1 MLDKHDLNKNSFGGI
16 SEQDSEIQTYQI
28 LQKKMGLTEAKSA
41 AIVELYSDLM
51 QSLTIRKD
59 SIDER
64 LSVLLDHSF
73 SSMDDGSSSFSS
85 LLIRSETF
93 LDKEI
98 DLLLEFVNT
107 LEYNL
112 GIDEFYVPYI
122 FRVLM

>member
-1 MLDKHDLNKNSFGGI
+1 MLDKHDFNKNSIGDI
-16 SEQDSEIQTYQI
+16 SEQDSESQTYKIFQM
-28 LQKKMGLTEAKSA
+28 KMGLTEAKSA

-73 SSMDDGSSSFSS
+73 SSRDDGSSSFSS

-107 LEYNL
+107 LEYDL

-122 FRVLM
+122 FRVLI

>member
-28 LQKKMGLTEAKSA
+28 FQKKMGLTEAKSA

>member
-16 SEQDSEIQTYQI
+16 SEQDSENQTYQI
-28 LQKKMGLTEAKSA
+28 FQKKMGLTEAKSA
-41 AIVELYSDLM
+41 AIVELYSDLK

-59 SIDER
+59 SIEER

-73 SSMDDGSSSFSS
+73 SSMDDGSSSFSKV
-85 LLIRSETF
+85 IIMSETF
-93 LDKEI
+93 LDNEI

-107 LEYNL
+107 LVYDL

-122 FRVLM
+122 FSVLI

>member
-41 AIVELYSDLM
+41 AIVELYSDLK

>member
-28 LQKKMGLTEAKSA
+28 FQKKMGLTEAKSA
-41 AIVELYSDLM
+41 AIVELYSDLK

>member
-73 SSMDDGSSSFSS
+73 SSMESGSSSFSS

>member
-1 MLDKHDLNKNSFGGI
+1 MLDKHDFNKNSIGDI
-16 SEQDSEIQTYQI
+16 SEQDSESQTYKIFQM
-28 LQKKMGLTEAKSA
+28 KMGLTEAKSA

>member
-1 MLDKHDLNKNSFGGI
+1 MLDKHDFNKNSIGDI
-16 SEQDSEIQTYQI
+16 SEQDSESQTYKIFQM
-28 LQKKMGLTEAKSA
+28 KMGLTEAKSA

-107 LEYNL
+107 LEYDL

-122 FRVLM
+122 FRVLI

>member
-1 MLDKHDLNKNSFGGI
+1 MLDKHDFNKNSIGDI
-16 SEQDSEIQTYQI
+16 SEQDSESHTYQI
-28 LQKKMGLTEAKSA
+28 FQMKMGLTEAKSA
-41 AIVELYSDLM
+41 AIVELYSDLK
-51 QSLTIRKD
+51 QALTIRKD

-64 LSVLLDHSF
+64 LAVLLDHSF